1 VNTPEGVAFDVVGD
15 REISTIKLNWMGEGY
30 ETCVFYADGDSE
42 VVAHYATL
50 EEALAYHKW
59 IVMHEFMHMHWKNP
73 INYVPRAIDPA
84 VRVRA

>member
-1 VNTPEGVAFDVVGD
+1 MNTPEPVAFDRVGD
-15 REISTIKLNWMGEGY
+15 REISTIKLNGMGDGY

-42 VVAHYATL
+42 VVAHYTTL

-59 IVMHEFMHMHWKNP
+59 IVMHEFMHLYWKKP
-73 INYVPRAIDPA
+73 INYVPRTVDPA